1 MTTRRITLFTLAFIL
16 SMLAVTTAWAENCE
30 TIRFQRGHSS
40 AAIEGVVPP
49 DSGLC
54 YQITTAAG
62 QTADIAISGVNMMFS
77 IEGVTDAQDKYRF
90 TTEKKTYRITVSQL
104 MRSVTNEP
112 FTLTIAIE

>member
-1 MTTRRITLFTLAFIL
+1 MTTRQIIIFTLALTFL
-16 SMLAVTTAWAENCE
+16 MLAVTTARAENCE

-40 AAIEGVVPP
+40 AAIEGVAP
-49 DSGLC
+49 SGSALC

-90 TTEKKTYRITVSQL
+90 TTEQKTYRITVSQL

-112 FTLTIAIE
+112 FTLTVAIE